1 MRAWLARTGAALL
14 AEAPEV
20 TAGLLASA
28 QQARGQGGSSDQ
40 QAAWEAQ
47 IAALRTAL
55 RAAGG
60 EAWTIALEYD
70 LLRLEKRADA
80 VLLTDRAI
88 LVLEFKTADASP
100 AALAEAEDYALD
112 LRDFHGGSR
121 AHPIVPVLVSGGA
134 RFAPPAQ
141 PPRWQDVLPPVAC
154 APEELAA
161 LFAWVQSTAPLGA
174 PLDGAA
180 WLAAPYRPVPGIVEA
195 ATMLYARHGVAE
207 IAAARAD
214 AANLR
219 ETTDAIARAIAAA
232 QRDHAKTVVFVT
244 GIPGAGKTLCGL
256 NAAFGAAKQDGAAF
270 LSGNA
275 PLIAVLREALAR
287 DAASRGARKPQAERE
302 VKAAIQNVHRFL
314 EDHALDPARI
324 PPERLIVF
332 DEAQRAWDERKARQ
346 GTQNRPGRLTLS
358 EPAHT
363 LEIMGRHAGWAVVV
377 ALIGAGQ
384 EINTG
389 EAGIAEWGR
398 VIAADPRWGAVAGPG
413 VLESADPLRRLA
425 AGRPPWLRLDPAL
438 DLTVP
443 LRAVRDAS
451 VAAWVEAVLA
461 GDARR
466 AAAIAAA
473 APAFPVFLMRDLD
486 ALRAAL
492 RGFARGL
499 RRAGIVRSSGAKRL
513 RGEGLAAEVT
523 SKEVPDW
530 FLDRFPDVR
539 ASDALEAAATEYACQ
554 GLELDVVG
562 VAWGGDLVREG
573 GGWAARRFAG
583 TRWQA
588 ERSEAHYVRNTY
600 RVLLTR
606 ARAETVIWVPR
617 GSRRGEPFHDPTRD
631 AAVLDEVAEFLA
643 ACGACPLAAD
653 DAVATRLL
661 DLRQPQSRSHTAGLS
676 RVRED
681 AREDWRERFPLG
693 WKPL

>member
-1 MRAWLARTGAALL
+1 MRAWLARSGAALL

-20 TAGLLASA
+20 TAGLLAGA
-28 QQARGQGGSSDQ
+28 QQGRGYGGSAEQ
-40 QAAWEAQ
+40 QSAWEAQ
-47 IAALRTAL
+47 IAALRCAIRT
-55 RAAGG
+55 AGG
-60 EAWTIALEYD
+60 EGWTVALEYD

-88 LVLEFKTADASP
+88 LVLEFKTSDASA

-112 LRDFHGGSR
+112 LRDFHAGSR
-121 AHPIVPVLVSGGA
+121 AHPIIPVLVSGGA
-134 RFAPPAQ
+134 RFVPPAQ
-141 PPRWQDVLPPVAC
+141 PALIWHGVLSPMAC
-154 APEELAA
+154 APEDLAA
-161 LFAWVQSTAPLGA
+161 LLAWVQSAAPLGT

-180 WLAAPYRPVPGIVEA
+180 WLAAPYRPVPGIVDA
-195 ATMLYARHGVAE
+195 ATMLYARHGVAD

-219 ETTDAIARAIAAA
+219 ETSDAIARAIAAA
-232 QRDHAKTVVFVT
+232 KRDHAKTVVFVT

-256 NAAFGAAKQDGAAF
+256 NAVFGAAKQDGAAF

-287 DAASRGARKPQAERE
+287 DAVSRGARKPQAERE

-314 EDHALDPARI
+314 EDHALDPART

-332 DEAQRAWDERKARQ
+332 DEAQRAWDEKKARQ
-346 GTQNRPGRLTLS
+346 GTQNRPGRLTMS

-363 LEIMGRHAGWAVVV
+363 LDIMGRHEGWAVVV
-377 ALIGAGQ
+377 ALIGGGQ

-398 VIAADPRWGAVAGPG
+398 VIGDDPRWGAVAGPG
-413 VLESADPLRRLA
+413 VVDAADPLRRLA
-425 AGRPPWLRLDPAL
+425 DGRQPWLQLDPAL

-451 VAAWVEAVLA
+451 VAAWVEAVLS
-461 GDARR
+461 GDAPR
-466 AAAIAAA
+466 ATAIAAA
-473 APAFPVFLMRDLD
+473 APEFPVFLTRDLD
-486 ALRAAL
+486 AMRAAL

-523 SKEVPDW
+523 SDEVPHW
-530 FLDRFPDVR
+530 FLNRFPDVR

-562 VAWGGDLVREG
+562 LAWGGDFVRRSGRWRALRFSGDAWE
-573 GGWAARRFAG
+573 AR
-583 TRWQA
+583 TKD
-588 ERSEAHYVRNTY
+588 EHYVTNKY

-606 ARAETVIWVPR
+606 ARAETVIWVPK
-617 GSRRGEPFHDPTRD
+617 GSARDDAFHDPTRD
-631 AAVLDEVAEFLA
+631 AAVLDEVAAFLA
-643 ACGACPLAAD
+643 GCGARALVPMPAVQSGAPAALAA
-653 DAVATRLL
+653 A
-661 DLRQPQSRSHTAGLS
+661 AG
-676 RVRED
+676 R
-681 AREDWRERFPLG
+681 
-693 WKPL
+693 

>member
-1 MRAWLARTGAALL
+1 M
-14 AEAPEV
+14 
-20 TAGLLASA
+20 TAGLLAAA
-28 QQARGQGGSSDQ
+28 QQARGHGGSAEQ

-47 IAALRTAL
+47 IAALRDAI
-55 RAAGG
+55 RGADG
-60 EAWTIALEYD
+60 EAWTVALEYD

-88 LVLEFKTADASP
+88 LVLEFKTTDASP

-112 LRDFHGGSR
+112 LRDFHAGSR

-134 RFAPPAQ
+134 RFAAPAQ
-141 PPRWQDVLPPVAC
+141 PPLLWQGVLPPIAC
-154 APEELAA
+154 APEELGA
-161 LFAWVQSTAPLGA
+161 LLAWVQSTAPPGA

-180 WLAAPYRPVPGIVEA
+180 WLAAPYRPVPGIVDA
-195 ATMLYARHGVAE
+195 ATMLYARHGVAD

-219 ETTDAIARAIAAA
+219 GTSDAIARAIAAA
-232 QRDHAKTVVFVT
+232 KRDHAKTVVFVT

-256 NAAFGAAKQDGAAF
+256 NAVFGAAKQDGAAF

-287 DAASRGARKPQAERE
+287 DAVSRGARKPQAERE

-314 EDHALDPARI
+314 EDHALDPARV

-332 DEAQRAWDERKARQ
+332 DEAQRAWDEKKARQ
-346 GTQNRPGRLTLS
+346 GTQNRPGRLTMS

-363 LEIMGRHAGWAVVV
+363 LEIMGRHEGWAVVV
-377 ALIGAGQ
+377 ALIGGGQ

-398 VIAADPRWGAVAGPG
+398 VIGADPRWGAVAGPG
-413 VLESADPLRRLA
+413 VVDAPDPLRRLA
-425 AGRPPWLRLDPAL
+425 DGRPLWLRLDPAL

-451 VAAWVEAVLA
+451 VAEWVEAVLA
-461 GDARR
+461 NDAAR

-473 APAFPVFLMRDLD
+473 ADEFPVFLTRDLD

-492 RGFARGL
+492 RRFARGL

-523 SKEVPDW
+523 ADEVPDW
-530 FLDRFPDVR
+530 FLNRFPDVR

-562 VAWGGDLVREG
+562 VAWGGDLVREA

-588 ERSEAHYVRNTY
+588 ERSEAHYVLNTY

-617 GSRRGEPFHDPTRD
+617 GSARDDAFHDATRD
-631 AAVLDEVAEFLA
+631 AEVLDEVAAFLS
-643 ACGACPLAAD
+643 ACGAKALPPSSP
-653 DAVATRLL
+653 ATRREALL
-661 DLRQPQSRSHTAGLS
+661 P
-676 RVRED
+676 
-681 AREDWRERFPLG
+681 
-693 WKPL
+693 